1 MTIRRTEGPKPT
13 IRTNAASEAQPK
25 TAAKPATIAPNVIK
39 DGFGPAA
46 KTSEL
51 ARAEKTLKPLPPPV
65 GRLSLDSREA
75 QSAIQTSLAH
85 LTPNT
90 KTSIRNPG
98 IAGGIQ
104 FPSYTPKSV
113 DRDELGMTHV
123 RLDRQHEGVK
133 VFGEQVVT
141 HLDQQG
147 QLKSVTGDQNDIPA
161 GLGTQKPALSHSQ
174 VLDIALKEFN
184 GKPDRQ
190 PHSERVIYKDPTG
203 EYRNAYRVEVSNTD
217 GTDEPRRMNYLVDAN
232 SGKIYEQFNS
242 IDGFA
247 RQHGAVNGH
256 GHAHGHDH
264 AHGAHGHDHAHGADE
279 AHAAPGTSATG
290 GDIKASATPKAPI
303 NDLATVTSKIS
314 IDQDATVEQLKLDLD
329 IDHTFK
335 GDLTVALTS
344 PSGKTE
350 TIHNRT
356 GGSADH
362 IKGNFDLSAF
372 KGESAK
378 GEWTLTVKDNAR
390 RDTGTLNSWS
400 LNITPQAT
408 QQPEE
413 PPAQAKADDTS
424 MYSGKVALETT
435 KNADGTYQLEDKT
448 RGKGVSTYDAL
459 NRERASGQTQ
469 IKDDNDVWGESTD
482 PERNR
487 AAVDAHYGGQMMYDF
502 MKDILGRDSIDGS
515 GEKLVS
521 YVHVSNN
528 YVNAYWDGEK
538 MSYGDGDG
546 RTSGPLTALDIAG
559 HEIAHGLTERTAGL
573 IYRGESGGLN
583 EAMSDIMGAG
593 LEWYASQKNPDVKF
607 NWTVGETAWT
617 PNNGDDTDGLRYMDD
632 PTKDKYSIDN
642 YKNYPKQTEVHGSS
656 GIANNAFYLLTN
668 GGTNRTSGIEV
679 KDAIGME
686 KGLKIYYRAL
696 AHYMTPSTTF
706 AQARTA
712 TINAATDLYGADS
725 AEVAKVKESWTAVG
739 VN

>member
-13 IRTNAASEAQPK
+13 IRPTAASEAQSK
-25 TAAKPATIAPNVIK
+25 TAAKPATITPNVIK

-46 KTSEL
+46 KTSDL

-75 QSAIQTSLAH
+75 QTAIQASLAH
-85 LTPNT
+85 LAPTT
-90 KTSIRNPG
+90 QTSIRNPG
-98 IAGGIQ
+98 IIGGVQ
-104 FPSYTPKSV
+104 FPAYTPKSV
-113 DRDELGMTHV
+113 ERDSLGMTHV

-141 HLDQQG
+141 HLDSEG
-147 QLKSVTGDQNDIPA
+147 KVKNTTGDQSEIPA
-161 GLGTQKPALSHSQ
+161 GLGTQKPKVTHSQ
-174 VLDIALKEFN
+174 ALDIAMKAFD

-190 PHSERVIYKDPTG
+190 PNSERVIYKDISG
-203 EYRNAYRVEVSNTD
+203 EYHSAYRVEVTNVD
-217 GTDEPRRMNYLVDAN
+217 GTDNPRKMNYLVDAN
-232 SGKIYEQFNS
+232 TGKLFEQFNA

-247 RQHGAVNGH
+247 RQRGA
-256 GHAHGHDH
+256 AHGHSHAEGADHADH
-264 AHGAHGHDHAHGADE
+264 AHS
-279 AHAAPGTSATG
+279 AAATPSE
-290 GDIKASATPKAPI
+290 IKASATPKAEI
-303 NDLATVTSKIS
+303 ADLTTVTSKINVT
-314 IDQDATVEQLKLDLD
+314 QDGTVDQLKLDLD

-335 GDLTVALTS
+335 GDLSVTLTS
-344 PSGKTE
+344 PSGKSE
-350 TIHNRT
+350 TVHNRK

-362 IKGNFDLSAF
+362 IKGSFDLSGFA
-372 KGESAK
+372 GESAK
-378 GEWTLTVKDNAR
+378 GEWTLSVKDNAR
-390 RDTGTLNSWS
+390 RDTGTLNSWG
-400 LNITPQAT
+400 LTITPKAV
-408 QQPEE
+408 E
-413 PPAQAKADDTS
+413 PNEPGPGEKIADDTS
-424 MYSGKVALETT
+424 MYSGKVALET
-435 KNADGTYQLEDKT
+435 KKQADGTYTLEDGT
-448 RGKGVSTYDAL
+448 RGKGVATYDAM
-459 NRERASGQTQ
+459 NRERASGQTP
-469 IKDDNDVWGESTD
+469 IKDNNDVWGEATD
-482 PERNR
+482 PERNK
-487 AAVDAHYGGQMMYDF
+487 AAVDAHYGGQMMYDY
-502 MKDILGRDSIDGS
+502 MKDILGRDSIDGA

-546 RTSGPLTALDIAG
+546 RNSGPLTALDIAG

-617 PNNGDDTDGLRYMDD
+617 PTDGDPTDGLRYMDD

-668 GGTNRTSGIEV
+668 GGTNRTSGVEV

>member
-13 IRTNAASEAQPK
+13 IRTTAASEAQSK

-46 KTSEL
+46 KTTDL

-65 GRLSLDSREA
+65 GKLSLDSREA
-75 QSAIQTSLAH
+75 QTAIQTSLAH
-85 LTPNT
+85 LSPGTQN
-90 KTSIRNPG
+90 SIRNPG
-98 IAGGIQ
+98 IIGGVQ
-104 FPSYTPKSV
+104 FPAFVPKSV
-113 DRDELGMTHV
+113 ERDSLGMTHV

-133 VFGEQVVT
+133 VFGEQVVS
-141 HLDQQG
+141 HLDAQG
-147 QLKSVTGDQNDIPA
+147 KVQSVTGDQSEIPA
-161 GLGTQKPALSHSQ
+161 GLGTQKPKVTHSQ
-174 VLDIALKEFN
+174 ALDVALKEFN

-190 PHSERVIYKDPTG
+190 PNSERVIYKDING
-203 EYRNAYRVEVSNTD
+203 DYHSAYRVEVTNVD
-217 GTDEPRRMNYLVDAN
+217 GTNNPRKMNYLVDAN
-232 SGKIYEQFNS
+232 TGKIFEQFNA
-242 IDGFA
+242 IDGYA
-247 RQHGAVNGH
+247 RQHGAAHSHADGADH
-256 GHAHGHDH
+256 ADHAHAADHADHAHEAGHAHS
-264 AHGAHGHDHAHGADE
+264 
-279 AHAAPGTSATG
+279 AAATPSP
-290 GDIKASATPKAPI
+290 IKASATPKAEI
-303 NDLATVTSKIS
+303 ADLATVTSKIS
-314 IDQDATVEQLKLDLD
+314 VADDVTVDQLKLDLD

-335 GDLTVALTS
+335 GDLSVTLTS
-344 PSGKTE
+344 PSGKSE
-350 TIHNRT
+350 VVHNRK
-356 GGSADH
+356 GGSADN
-362 IKGNFDLSAF
+362 IKEGFDLSAF

-378 GEWTLTVKDNAR
+378 GEWTLSVKDNAR

-400 LNITPQAT
+400 LSITPKETQAPQEPGEPT
-408 QQPEE
+408 QG
-413 PPAQAKADDTS
+413 KADDTS
-424 MYSGKVALETT
+424 MYSGKVELST
-435 KNADGTYQLEDKT
+435 KKQADGTFTLEDGT
-448 RGKGVSTYDAL
+448 RGKGVATYDAL

-469 IKDDNDVWGESTD
+469 IKDNNDVWGEPTD
-482 PERNR
+482 PERNK

-502 MKDILGRDSIDGS
+502 MKDILGRDSIDGA

-546 RTSGPLTALDIAG
+546 RNSGPLTALDIAG

-617 PNNGDDTDGLRYMDD
+617 PTNGDDTDGLRYMDD
-632 PTKDKYSIDN
+632 PTKDNYSIDN